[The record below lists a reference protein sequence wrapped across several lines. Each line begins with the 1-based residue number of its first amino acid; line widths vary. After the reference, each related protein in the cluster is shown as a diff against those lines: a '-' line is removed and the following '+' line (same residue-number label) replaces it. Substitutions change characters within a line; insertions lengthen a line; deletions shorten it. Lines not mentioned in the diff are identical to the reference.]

1 MDTAFF
7 RPVFWKRVFTGT
19 KGGVRVSRV
28 FQNGVFI
35 DVWGMS
41 GKIRLPLGRCSER
54 RYLRVLERGGEGTA
68 SRRLVLKVD
77 FDRFLPFNRSYKKR
91 THR

>member
-1 MDTAFF
+1 M
-7 RPVFWKRVFTGT
+7 
-19 KGGVRVSRV
+19 

-35 DVWGMS
+35 DVWGKS

-54 RYLRVLERGGEGTA
+54 RYLRILEGGGEGTA